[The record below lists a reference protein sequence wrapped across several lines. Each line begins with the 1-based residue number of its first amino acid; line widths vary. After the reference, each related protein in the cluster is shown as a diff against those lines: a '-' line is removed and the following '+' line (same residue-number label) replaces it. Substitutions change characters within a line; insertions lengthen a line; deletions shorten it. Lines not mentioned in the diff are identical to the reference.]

1 MNKFTISRL
10 YLQNF
15 KSIDEATVEF
25 DGKNLNVLDGPN
37 GFGKTTIY
45 DAIQLLLTGS
55 IRRVES
61 NKIVFGN
68 KGFEDHLFSKD
79 QSKSTEITIEFSNI
93 YDDTTVVLQRIMLPP
108 DRISRS
114 QKKPQIFEHYTLY
127 KLSNFDDK
135 SEKQRLSNNELDQ
148 IFGMKDMIE
157 KFNLYQYIEQEESTY
172 LFKKTDKAR
181 MNLISKLFNIE
192 EEIAQKDYL
201 EKVKSK
207 LHSQKTILKKNLE
220 NIENNNKKEDF
231 ETITKGDIVTSEELK
246 YKPLISAEKI
256 LNVPWDKR
264 DISPIDSNV
273 REVYMS
279 EMDTIQL
286 MESNKNDFKNELF
299 NEQIDNVIKAENKL
313 TALIVFGYFHDKFE
327 EFKSRY
333 DRQRKLNTILTRLR
347 EKDFMNK
354 SIDWSFVF
362 QYIDL
367 PFNQTYIEQN
377 IELINSYSK
386 SADHIS
392 SLVSKMI
399 ETRDKLEN
407 QYKSYKDSSP
417 QETIECPLCGDP
429 KNSIEE
435 LNSEIKQRTELLK
448 ESLDADS
455 KKYENMFI
463 NFYDNYIKE
472 IAEQIEEWLMLNQI
486 DSKFFNQ
493 LLEYKNVI
501 SDVDK
506 GKKWFAKNNIQI
518 ENFINHKEEYI
529 NDIDDKV
536 KALISELLKRKIV
549 VSEECKD
556 NITRFK
562 RIFSDHLEN
571 DWNLLDQITS
581 EAIKEKKEYIDLQ
594 YFIKTSNNFKES
606 KKIESKIEKIDNTI
620 TIINSMLSKYKS
632 KINSHRAKMLN
643 DIEIP
648 FYIYCGKIIQSHQ
661 RGTGVF
667 IKEEKEL
674 SSTGVMEISS
684 LSFIPPVD
692 TDHDIVHSFSSG
704 QLSSTVIAFT
714 LALNKVYGNSG
725 IMTLLIDDPIQ
736 TMDEM
741 NMASFVEL
749 LRNDFNDR
757 QLVIS
762 THEDNVSLYI
772 RYKFLKYRLSVG
784 NINVKKNLYSK

>member
-1 MNKFTISRL
+1 MIRRL

-15 KSIDEATVEF
+15 KSIDEAIVEF

-61 NKIVFGN
+61 NKIVVGN

-79 QSKSTEITIEFSNI
+79 QSKSTEITIEFNNI
-93 YDDTTVVLQRIMLPP
+93 DDNTTLVLQRIMSAP
-108 DRISRS
+108 DQMNRS
-114 QKKPQIFEHYTLY
+114 QKKPQNFVHYALY
-127 KLSNFDDK
+127 KLNSFDDK
-135 SEKQRLSNNELDQ
+135 SEKQQLSNDELDQ

-172 LFKKTDKAR
+172 LFKKTDKDR

-192 EEIAQKDYL
+192 EEIAQKSYL
-201 EKVKSK
+201 EKVRAK
-207 LHSQKTILKKNLE
+207 LIPQKKMLNRNLE
-220 NIENNNKKEDF
+220 NIEGNHRREDF
-231 ETITKGDIVTSEELK
+231 ETISNESDFASEELE
-246 YKPLISAEKI
+246 YKPLIGPEKVI
-256 LNVPWDKR
+256 NVPWDKK
-264 DISPIDSNV
+264 DILPLDSNV
-273 REVYMS
+273 KEVYMS
-279 EMDTIQL
+279 ELDTIKL
-286 MESNKNDFKNELF
+286 MVSNKNDFKNELF
-299 NEQIDNVIKAENKL
+299 NEEIEKVINAENKL
-313 TALIVFGYFHDKFE
+313 IALIVLGHFHVKFE
-327 EFKSRY
+327 ELKVRY
-333 DRQRKLNTILTRLR
+333 DTQEKFNLILSRLK
-347 EKDFMNK
+347 EKEFIRK

-362 QYIDL
+362 QYMDL
-367 PFNQTYIEQN
+367 PFNKTYIEQN
-377 IELINSYSK
+377 IELINSYNKNS
-386 SADHIS
+386 DHIS
-392 SLVSKMI
+392 SLVAKMI
-399 ETRDKLEN
+399 ETRDRLET
-407 QYKSYKDSSP
+407 QYKSYKDVNTL
-417 QETIECPLCGDP
+417 ETVECPFCGDP

-435 LNSEIKQRTELLK
+435 LTFEINKRTELLK

-455 KKYENMFI
+455 KKYEEMF
-463 NFYDNYIKE
+463 NDFYNKYILTIIKK
-472 IAEQIEEWLMLNQI
+472 IEEWLIVNQI
-486 DSKFFNQ
+486 DSKFFKQ

-501 SDVDK
+501 SDIDK
-506 GKKWFAKNNIQI
+506 GKNWFIENGIQI
-518 ENFINHKEEYI
+518 EKLINYNEEYV
-529 NDIDDKV
+529 NDIDARV
-536 KALISELLKRKIV
+536 RALKSELVKRKVV
-549 VSEECKD
+549 VSEVCKD
-556 NITRFK
+556 NFTRFK
-562 RIFSDHLEN
+562 RVFSDYLVN
-571 DWNLLDQITS
+571 DWNLLNQIS
-581 EAIKEKKEYIDLQ
+581 FDAIKEKKEYIDLQ
-594 YFIKTSNNFKES
+594 YFIKTSNSFKES
-606 KKIESKIEKIDNTI
+606 KKLEGEIKKIDNTI
-620 TIINSMLSKYKS
+620 TIINSMLQKYNS
-632 KINSHRAKMLN
+632 KINTHRAKMLN

-667 IKEEKEL
+667 IKEEKEE
-674 SSTGVMEISS
+674 SPTGEVEINS

-772 RYKFLKYRLSVG
+772 RYKFLKYGLSVG
-784 NINVKKNLYSK
+784 NINVKQNLYSK